1 MLDKQKI
8 VIVKSFKMDFEGLFE
23 KFSFSFWCK
32 RKFSK
37 NQLTHFESE
46 ELWGKIKNSLQS
58 FN

>member
-1 MLDKQKI
+1 
-8 VIVKSFKMDFEGLFE
+8 MDFEGLFE